1 MRDKETQEK
10 QIKKQGAKRRKGGN
24 VTQRKKEN
32 GGKCDRG
39 KKWERYWWEM
49 IHSKVEGNSFWRCI
63 RTDDDWGIYGEI
75 TKTQIVQQ
83 IESI

>member
-32 GGKCDRG
+32 GGKCG
-39 KKWERYWWEM
+39 KDTGGK
-49 IHSKVEGNSFWRCI
+49 
-63 RTDDDWGIYGEI
+63 
-75 TKTQIVQQ
+75 
-83 IESI
+83 